1 MDRKSLTQKTALAAL
16 MCAQAIAISF
26 LEGLIPTSAFL
37 PPGAKL
43 GFSNVVTMFCVETLS
58 LPYALGVTFFK
69 ALFALLTRGVTAGIM
84 SFCGGLFSTLAAFG
98 LCRLKKLDIGHI
110 GIAVCSAVCHNAAQ
124 LAVSVVI
131 SGTPAIV
138 LYAPVLFASS
148 AVAGIMTGIMLKAV
162 MPVLKKQNH
171 IFSKGVEN
179 L

>member
-1 MDRKSLTQKTALAAL
+1 

-43 GFSNVVTMFCVETLS
+43 GFSNVVTMFCIETLS
-58 LPYALGVTFFK
+58 FPCALCVVVFK

-84 SFCGGLFSTLAAFG
+84 SFCGGLFSACATYMLMKP
-98 LCRLKKLDIGHI
+98 KKLDIGYI

-124 LAVSVVI
+124 LLVSVI
-131 SGTPAIV
+131 ITGTPAVV
-138 LYAPVLFASS
+138 LYAPVLFVSS
-148 AVAGIMTGIMLKAV
+148 AATGVLTGVLLKTV
-162 MPVLKKQNH
+162 MPVLYKQNK
-171 IFSKGVEN
+171 IFTKGVEN